1 MKYMAKSRLPLT
13 PHSLRI
19 VGHAFYSIQ
28 NMHGDFVQFSG
39 RRSINRASQLYYRA
53 SAADNI
59 NRVRLFFKKYH
70 PELYLV
76 RVSMDQQTRIYNQ
89 TFH

>member
-1 MKYMAKSRLPLT
+1 MKYVAKSQLPLT

-19 VGHAFYSIQ
+19 GEHTFYSIQ
-28 NMHGDFVQFSG
+28 NMHGDFVQFLG

-59 NRVRLFFKKYH
+59 NRLRLFFSDIS
-70 PELYLV
+70 ELRLFDTGLYGA
-76 RVSMDQQTRIYNQ
+76 SN
-89 TFH
+89 